1 MEQREAG
8 ASRYFG
14 GPHGRQWQSVD
25 AGQGPPYTNRTAIL
39 WHHDGSTK
47 RRERVELV
55 NHKSQAE
62 SATASLKVIVESV
75 EAIVSET
82 GGDRDPTVNLN
93 QFLDQLSLPEVKA
106 IYVISQAGRNPSWL
120 EGTSS
125 IGPLYLNLTEIRPA
139 NEGKQGFINF
149 ILTNTHN
156 LRNYIDR
163 YLETCSRLS
172 LDPFEEIGIL
182 IQNGMAQEH

>member
-1 MEQREAG
+1 M
-8 ASRYFG
+8 
-14 GPHGRQWQSVD
+14 
-25 AGQGPPYTNRTAIL
+25 
-39 WHHDGSTK
+39 
-47 RRERVELV
+47 

-62 SATASLKVIVESV
+62 SATASLKIIVESV

-82 GGDRDPTVNLN
+82 GRDRDPTVNLN
-93 QFLDQLSLPEVKA
+93 HFLDQLSLPEVKA

-120 EGTSS
+120 EESSS

-156 LRNYIDR
+156 LRNYSDR

-182 IQNGMAQEH
+182 IQNEMAQEH

>member
-1 MEQREAG
+1 MPDRAHP
-8 ASRYFG
+8 AK
-14 GPHGRQWQSVD
+14 H
-25 AGQGPPYTNRTAIL
+25 NAIL
-39 WHHDGSTK
+39 WHHVGSTQ

-62 SATASLKVIVESV
+62 SATASLKIIVESV

-82 GGDRDPTVNLN
+82 GRDRDPAVNLN
-93 QFLDQLSLPEVKA
+93 HFLDQLSLPEVKA

-120 EGTSS
+120 EETSS
-125 IGPLYLNLTEIRPA
+125 TGPLYLNLTEIRPA

>member
-1 MEQREAG
+1 M
-8 ASRYFG
+8 
-14 GPHGRQWQSVD
+14 
-25 AGQGPPYTNRTAIL
+25 
-39 WHHDGSTK
+39 
-47 RRERVELV
+47 

-62 SATASLKVIVESV
+62 SATTSLKIIVESV

-82 GGDRDPTVNLN
+82 GRDSDPTVNLN
-93 QFLDQLSLPEVKA
+93 HFLDQLTLPEVKA

-120 EGTSS
+120 EETSS

-139 NEGKQGFINF
+139 NEGKQGFMNF
-149 ILTNTHN
+149 ILTNTDD
-156 LRNYIDR
+156 LRTYIDR

-182 IQNGMAQEH
+182 IQNEMAQEH

>member
-1 MEQREAG
+1 M
-8 ASRYFG
+8 
-14 GPHGRQWQSVD
+14 
-25 AGQGPPYTNRTAIL
+25 
-39 WHHDGSTK
+39 
-47 RRERVELV
+47 
-55 NHKSQAE
+55 NHKSRAE
-62 SATASLKVIVESV
+62 SATASLKIIVERV

-82 GGDRDPTVNLN
+82 GRDRDPTVNLN
-93 QFLDQLSLPEVKA
+93 HFLDQLSLPEVKA

-120 EGTSS
+120 EETSS
-125 IGPLYLNLTEIRPA
+125 IGPLYVNLTEIRPA

-149 ILTNTHN
+149 ISTNTHN

-182 IQNGMAQEH
+182 IQNEMAQEH